1 MNCKHA
7 IATLAAALTLTC
19 LAPALRADEPPKIQ
33 RQILL
38 KDDLSIA
45 GHEGV
50 MAMLKVHLGIAGR
63 EGVMARVEIAPGAAG
78 GDHTHPADVFAFVLE
93 GEVVQEVADKPTVTL
108 KAGDVF
114 HVPAGAV
121 HQATNK
127 GTVPAKIAVV
137 FVAEKGKPLTTP
149 VK

>member
-1 MNCKHA
+1 MNCKHK
-7 IATLAAALTLTC
+7 IATIAAALALTC
-19 LAPALRADEPPKIQ
+19 GAPALRADEAPKIQ

-38 KDDLSIA
+38 KDDL
-45 GHEGV
+45 
-50 MAMLKVHLGIAGR
+50 GIAGR
-63 EGVMARVEIAPGAAG
+63 EGVMVRVEIPPGAAEG
-78 GDHTHPADVFAFVLE
+78 YHTHPADAFAFILE
-93 GEVVQEVADKPTVTL
+93 GEVVQEVAGKPTVTL

-114 HVPAGAV
+114 HIPAGTV

-127 GTVPAKIAVV
+127 GSVPVKLAVV

>member
-1 MNCKHA
+1 MHRKHHLA
-7 IATLAAALTLTC
+7 TIAGALALVC
-19 LAPALRADEPPKIQ
+19 VAPALRADEVPKIQ

-38 KDDLSIA
+38 KDDLSIP

-50 MAMLKVHLGIAGR
+50 MV
-63 EGVMARVEIAPGAAG
+63 RVEIPPGAAEG
-78 GDHTHPADVFAFVLE
+78 YHTHPADVYAFLLE
-93 GEVVQEVADKPTVTL
+93 GEVVQELAGKPTVTL

-114 HVPAGAV
+114 HVPANTV

-127 GTVPAKIAVV
+127 GSVPAKIAVV

>member
-1 MNCKHA
+1 MNCKHM
-7 IATLAAALTLTC
+7 IATTAAALAFACIT
-19 LAPALRADEPPKIQ
+19 PALHADEAPRIQ

-38 KDDLSIA
+38 QNDLSIA

-50 MAMLKVHLGIAGR
+50 MVRA
-63 EGVMARVEIAPGAAG
+63 EIPPGAAEG
-78 GDHTHPADVFAFVLE
+78 YHTHPADVFAFVLE
-93 GEVVQEVADKPTVTL
+93 GEVVQEVAGKPTVTL

-114 HVPAGAV
+114 NVPAGVV

-127 GTVPAKIAVV
+127 GSVPAKIAVV